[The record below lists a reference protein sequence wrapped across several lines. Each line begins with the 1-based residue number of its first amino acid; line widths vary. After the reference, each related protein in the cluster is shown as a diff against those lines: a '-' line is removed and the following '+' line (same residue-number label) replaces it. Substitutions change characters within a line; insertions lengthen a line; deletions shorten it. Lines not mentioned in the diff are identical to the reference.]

1 MRRMVAVLTILLV
14 SGSSAV
20 AQSTAP
26 PPQPKCPTARM
37 TLLGALIG
45 FGAGA
50 AIGSPIGSPLGGN
63 VFEDTSGGEQMMWFT
78 VAGLTLAG
86 AVVGHVLA
94 QRCAA
99 PRRSP
104 SPSTQI
110 VLSDEEVTRLAG
122 TIRVRRVAEA
132 TKRRADVRDGKDV
145 R

>member
-1 MRRMVAVLTILLV
+1 MRRMVAVLTTLLV
-14 SGSSAV
+14 SGNLVA
-20 AQSTAP
+20 AQSPVP

-37 TLLGALIG
+37 TVLGALIG

-50 AIGSPIGSPLGGN
+50 AIASPVGSPLGGN

-78 VAGLTLAG
+78 VGGLTLVG

-104 SPSTQI
+104 NVSAQI

-122 TIRVRRVAEA
+122 TIRVRRAVDAA
-132 TKRRADVRDGKDV
+132 KRRAKD
-145 R
+145 